1 MHPNNMIH
9 YSDSAIIQGL
19 RLNSDY
25 IIKHVYKEFF
35 PTIKFLIKKNT
46 GSEEDAEDIFQES
59 LLIILKN
66 VQRDDF
72 YLTCSFLTYLY
83 SISRNLWMQK
93 LKIKRK
99 GMDTFELIEK
109 FFNIPENTSIE
120 MAEMEQLRYNI
131 YRDHFNAMEKD
142 CQRILLLSLQKFSSK
157 EIADTMGYS
166 SENYA
171 KTKKYNCKE
180 RLKKAIME
188 DPRMAETI

>member
-1 MHPNNMIH
+1 MIH

-19 RLNSDY
+19 KLDSDY

-93 LKIKRK
+93 LKVKRK
-99 GMDTFELIEK
+99 GMDNFELLEK
-109 FFNIPENTSIE
+109 FFNIPESTSIE
-120 MAEMEQLRYNI
+120 MAEMEQLRYSI
-131 YRDHFNAMEKD
+131 YRDHFNSMEKD

-188 DPRMAETI
+188 DPRMAETL

>member
-1 MHPNNMIH
+1 MIH

-19 RLNSDY
+19 KLHSDF

-46 GSEEDAEDIFQES
+46 GNEEDAEDIFQES
-59 LLIILKN
+59 LLVILKN
-66 VQRDDF
+66 VQKEEF

-83 SISRNLWMQK
+83 SISRNLWMQR
-93 LKIKRK
+93 LKVKRK
-99 GMDTFELIEK
+99 GMDNFEALEK
-109 FFNIPENTSIE
+109 FFNISEADNIE
-120 MAEMEQLRYNI
+120 LAEVEQLRYKI

-142 CQRILLLSLQKFSSK
+142 CQRILLLSMQKYSSK
-157 EIADTMGYS
+157 DIAETMGYS

-180 RLKKAIME
+180 RLKKSIME
-188 DPRMAETI
+188 DPRMSETF

>member
-1 MHPNNMIH
+1 MHLTKMIH

-93 LKIKRK
+93 LKVKRK

-109 FFNIPENTSIE
+109 FFNIPENTSVE
-120 MAEMEQLRYNI
+120 MAEIEQLRYCI

-188 DPRMAETI
+188 DPRMAETL